1 MKWLY
6 IYIIITFVCIH
17 VCMCKCVCMYVCV
30 MNVCITI
37 AWLSTNSTT
46 YCHYRTQVTTQNNRA
61 GATSFHQLS
70 ISPNAIFFTQPLPL
84 RPPSV
89 TFLPFFS
96 IVCIDKT
103 ASWRNAELTKG
114 RGTKGIYGTC
124 SDDPLKVSFES
135 FREIFSHSQ
144 FTKSLSSLHP
154 SPLVTELSEN
164 RNVLVNAWKFCIHVV
179 DFVLIEQMLWS
190 QISRGMQNTTQKF
203 DWQIIR
209 LLLLL
214 INSQV
219 LSISKQ
225 CWFRPTVEINP
236 RCFLSPLCYSLRLPK
251 SFSLHLSL
259 ISLVS
264 LSLLLSLFPI
274 MIYLDWFHIKTSR
287 FACLI
292 IIDWQ

>member
-1 MKWLY
+1 MY
-6 IYIIITFVCIH
+6 P
-17 VCMCKCVCMYVCV
+17 CMYVCI
-30 MNVCITI
+30 MNVCIMI

-61 GATSFHQLS
+61 GATSLHQLA
-70 ISPNAIFFTQPLPL
+70 ISPNAILSTQPWPL
-84 RPPSV
+84 RPPNMTLV
-89 TFLPFFS
+89 NFFS
-96 IVCIDKT
+96 IGCVDKT

-135 FREIFSHSQ
+135 FGEIFSHSQ
-144 FTKSLSSLHP
+144 FTKSLSSFHP
-154 SPLVTELSEN
+154 GPLVTELSEN
-164 RNVLVNAWKFCIHVV
+164 RNILVNTWKFCIHVV
-179 DFVLIEQMLWS
+179 DLVLIEQMLWS

-214 INSQV
+214 INSKV

-225 CWFRPTVEINP
+225 CWFRQSKSTHAVFSC
-236 RCFLSPLCYSLRLPK
+236 RCVTLSLFPNLSL
-251 SFSLHLSL
+251 SVSLSL

-264 LSLLLSLFPI
+264 LSLLLALFPS
-274 MIYLDWFHIKTSR
+274 WFTW
-287 FACLI
+287 
-292 IIDWQ
+292 IDFT